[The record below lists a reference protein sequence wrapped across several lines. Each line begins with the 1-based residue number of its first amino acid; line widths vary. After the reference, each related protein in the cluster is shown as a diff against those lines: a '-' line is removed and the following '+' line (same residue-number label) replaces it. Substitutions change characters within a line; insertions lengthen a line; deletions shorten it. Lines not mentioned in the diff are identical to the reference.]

1 MHRARKLN
9 QKSNAIL
16 PFCSLNFVLFFLR
29 FVAPLIAKHIVKPA
43 LTIWAPEWCV
53 HGRLNGSWIEYTKWI
68 LCGTKSQ
75 MHANARNLI
84 KIRAGILFFI
94 HSFIVAFKP
103 MQLVYSIEKILESK
117 RKTLLLAYTKEDL
130 IHQKIER
137 NRIMMKKNENKI
149 KRRAYRKGNGFSRSI
164 FNYCFEL

>member
-16 PFCSLNFVLFFLR
+16 PFCSFNFVLFFLR
-29 FVAPLIAKHIVKPA
+29 FVAPLIAKHIVVKPA

-84 KIRAGILFFI
+84 KIQA
-94 HSFIVAFKP
+94 SFIYCCIQANAAC
-103 MQLVYSIEKILESK
+103 
-117 RKTLLLAYTKEDL
+117 LLDRE
-130 IHQKIER
+130 
-137 NRIMMKKNENKI
+137 NFRIKKKNFI
-149 KRRAYRKGNGFSRSI
+149 TCLHKRRFDSPKDWKK
-164 FNYCFEL
+164 

>member
-16 PFCSLNFVLFFLR
+16 PFCSFNFILFFLH

-84 KIRAGILFFI
+84 KIRAELEILFFY
-94 HSFIVAFKP
+94 SFIYCCIQANAACLLDRENFRIKKEKLYYLLTQK
-103 MQLVYSIEKILESK
+103 MIWFTKRLKEIELWW
-117 RKTLLLAYTKEDL
+117 
-130 IHQKIER
+130 
-137 NRIMMKKNENKI
+137 KKN
-149 KRRAYRKGNGFSRSI
+149 
-164 FNYCFEL
+164 